1 MEESESLENDFMRGG
16 DKMSGQYKLGIFVGI
31 LLGIVIYFV
40 TIWLLPVLG
49 KLKWVFT

>member
-1 MEESESLENDFMRGG
+1 
-16 DKMSGQYKLGIFVGI
+16 MSGSYKIGIFVGI
-31 LLGIVIYFV
+31 VLGIVIYFV